1 MRQSEEAGG
10 KGEAG
15 RQGAP
20 RVRAERSL
28 IMRMFA
34 TITVAAAIAGLGQ
47 AAVAQDAV
55 QTARAQAE
63 AARTNPYCANV
74 ADAAADARFAWQMQT
89 LSALEKEI
97 EQRIVQLEK
106 KRAEYE
112 EWLRRRNE
120 FLKQA
125 DEGLVAIFSRMR
137 PEAAAQQLASLKDEK
152 AAAIIARLNPRI
164 SSAIL
169 NEMEP
174 GRAAQ
179 LTGTLIDSVPRER
192 AAEKS

>member
-1 MRQSEEAGG
+1 
-10 KGEAG
+10 
-15 RQGAP
+15 
-20 RVRAERSL
+20 
-28 IMRMFA
+28 MRMFA
-34 TITVAAAIAGLGQ
+34 TITVAGAIAGLGYG
-47 AAVAQDAV
+47 AAAQDAV

-89 LSALEKEI
+89 LSSLEKDI

-137 PEAAAQQLASLKDEK
+137 PDAAAQQLASLKDEK

-179 LTGTLIDSVPRER
+179 LTGTLIDSAPRER

>member
-1 MRQSEEAGG
+1 MTSRRTDGWKKLTAGG
-10 KGEAG
+10 VDGG
-15 RQGAP
+15 P
-20 RVRAERSL
+20 L
-28 IMRMFA
+28 FMRTTLSA
-34 TITVAAAIAGLGQ
+34 LAAAALIAGIGSG
-47 AAVAQDAV
+47 AVAQDAP
-55 QTARAQAE
+55 QKARAQAE

-74 ADAAADARFAWQMQT
+74 ADAAADARFAWQTQT
-89 LSALEKEI
+89 LSALEKDI

-137 PEAAAQQLASLKDEK
+137 PEAAAQQLASLNDEK
-152 AAAIIARLNPRI
+152 AAAIIAKLNPRI

-179 LTGTLIDSVPRER
+179 LTGTLIDSAPREQG
-192 AAEKS
+192 AEKS